1 MSRNE
6 VLEMISEDMLSS
18 VSSNPMYVQCLL
30 HIKHYRDFHREEKQE
45 FRERIEV
52 IDHRYA
58 KYAQMVDWIQILI
71 IVLSAGSTFVQASSG
86 IFKISD
92 STTQFISLC
101 VSSWT
106 ALSLAIAKYYKLD
119 EQKESMNNLRH
130 QCAEI
135 MGELGTR
142 EDRLNTLC
150 SREIW
155 ASPNGLTKDGTP
167 AMVAWENE
175 RDEMYNS
182 LKQLIQKKQV
192 LVNTFDKIMDS
203 QESRKLVLRARKAAL
218 SYKNAKLEID
228 RESFE
233 QDLTKKEL
241 DDKRNENFKPMK
253 RTITQATKINKS
265 ELFGAMGRC
274 GPSASPSPLV
284 RNRRI
289 PPPLQP
295 NSIIAADPPYD
306 GTRELPDRKR
316 DDVIFNEI
324 LYRND
329 IDSMLQSR
337 FNICDI
343 YDIPEAADR
352 EAHQEVDTELARR
365 ERFLTTITHEERMR
379 LEYFI
384 AEQERNVAAY
394 DAAATGPIR
403 DQLSPIQ
410 EEGDEESST
419 YTPNHNEGDD
429 KV

>member
-1 MSRNE
+1 MSRND

-30 HIKHYRDFHREEKQE
+30 HIKHYRDFHKEEKQE

-203 QESRKLVLRARKAAL
+203 QESRKLVLRARKASL
-218 SYKNAKLEID
+218 SYKNAKLELD
-228 RESFE
+228 KESFE
-233 QDLTKKEL
+233 QDMSKKEL
-241 DDKRNENFKPMK
+241 DTKRNENFKPVK
-253 RTITQATKINKS
+253 KTIAQVSKINKS

-274 GPSASPSPLV
+274 APSASPSPLV
-284 RNRRI
+284 RNKAIEITR
-289 PPPLQP
+289 
-295 NSIIAADPPYD
+295 AAPRTQSALYD
-306 GTRELPDRKR
+306 GTQELPDRWR
-316 DDVIFNEI
+316 EDYIYNEI
-324 LYRND
+324 LDRNNRDD
-329 IDSMLQSR
+329 ILRSKFYID
-337 FNICDI
+337 DI
-343 YDIPEAADR
+343 YNIPEVVGS
-352 EAHQEVDTELARR
+352 EALDEVDAELARR
-365 ERFLTTITHEERMR
+365 ERFLGTTTPEEVMR
-379 LEYFI
+379 LEYLI
-384 AEQERNVAAY
+384 AEQDRNVAAAKV
-394 DAAATGPIR
+394 AANDVGTVRG
-403 DQLSPIQ
+403 QLSPIQ
-410 EEGDEESST
+410 EEGDDESST
-419 YTPNHNEGDD
+419 HASNHNEGDNN
-429 KV
+429 V